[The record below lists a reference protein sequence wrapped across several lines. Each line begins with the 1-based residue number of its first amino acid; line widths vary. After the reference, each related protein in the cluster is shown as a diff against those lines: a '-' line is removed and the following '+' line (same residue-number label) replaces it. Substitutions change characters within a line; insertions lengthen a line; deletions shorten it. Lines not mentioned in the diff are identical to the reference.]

1 MNAIIVHGGAG
12 KLIDGIGHQRGI
24 QAALQAGYDALRRT
38 RNALEGALSAVR
50 VMEDDPAFNCGTGS
64 ALTINGRV
72 MMDASVMTSAG
83 NYGAV
88 GAIEDVRH
96 PIDVAVRVMNET
108 DHYLIAGEWATKLAR
123 FWGFPKHNPVT
134 RREQE
139 RLAKLKR
146 GSKLSYYTHWR
157 KFERFGTVGAVALDS
172 HGRIAVATSTGG
184 IRGKLPGRIG
194 DTGIYGA
201 GTYAGR
207 AGGASATGFGEEIIE
222 LLLARKVCDLMA
234 KCSAQRAADAAIRGT
249 HKVGVVCLDRK
260 GNIGHYHTTR
270 DMSWGCIRDGSEE
283 VFEP

>member
-1 MNAIIVHGGAG
+1 MNALVIHGGAG

-24 QAALQAGYDALRRT
+24 QVALRAGYDTLRRT
-38 RNALEGALSAVR
+38 RNALAGVLSAVR
-50 VMEDDPAFNCGTGS
+50 LMEDDPAFNCGTGS
-64 ALTINGRV
+64 ALTINGRA

-83 NYGAV
+83 DYGAV
-88 GAIEDVRH
+88 GAIESVRH

-123 FWGFPKHNPVT
+123 FWGFPKYNPVV
-134 RREQE
+134 RSEQE
-139 RLAKLKR
+139 RLAKLKH

-157 KFERFGTVGAVALDS
+157 KFEKFGTVGAVALDP

-222 LLLARKVCDLMA
+222 LLLAKRVCDLMA
-234 KCSAQRAADAAIRGT
+234 KHGAQSAVDAALKGT
-249 HKVGVVCLDRK
+249 HKVGVICLDRK
-260 GNIGHYHTTR
+260 GSIGYGHTTR
-270 DMSWGCIRDGSEE
+270 DMSWGFIRDGSEK

>member
-1 MNAIIVHGGAG
+1 MTAIIVHGGAG
-12 KLIDGIGHQRGI
+12 KLVDGIGHQRGI
-24 QAALQAGYDALRRT
+24 QAALRAGHDALRRT
-38 RNALEGALSAVR
+38 RNALEGALAAVR

-83 NYGAV
+83 DYGAV
-88 GAIEDVRH
+88 GAIENVRH

-123 FWGFPKHNPVT
+123 FWGFPNYNPVT
-134 RREQE
+134 KREQE

-146 GSKLSYYTHWR
+146 GGKLTYYTRWR
-157 KFERFGTVGAVALDS
+157 KFEKFGTVGAVALDPY
-172 HGRIAVATSTGG
+172 GRIAVATSTGG

-201 GTYAGR
+201 GTFACR

-222 LLLARKVCDLMA
+222 LLLAKRVCDLMA
-234 KCSAQRAADAAIRGT
+234 KNSSQRAVDAAIKGT
-249 HKVGVVCLDRK
+249 HRVGVICLDRN
-260 GNIGHYHTTR
+260 GNVGLGHTTR
-270 DMSWGCIRDGSEE
+270 DMSWGYVRNREE
-283 VFEP
+283 KVFEP

>member
-1 MNAIIVHGGAG
+1 VTAIIVHGGAG
-12 KLIDGIGHQRGI
+12 RLVDGIGHQRGI
-24 QAALQAGYDALRRT
+24 RAALRAGYDALRRT
-38 RNALEGALSAVR
+38 RSALEGALSAVR

-64 ALTINGRV
+64 ALTINGRA
-72 MMDASVMTSAG
+72 MMDASVMTSGG

-88 GAIEDVRH
+88 GAIESVRH
-96 PIDVAVRVMNET
+96 PIDVAVRVMNDT

-123 FWGFPKHNPVT
+123 FWGFPKYNPVT

-146 GSKLSYYTHWR
+146 GSKLSYYTHWHR
-157 KFERFGTVGAVALDS
+157 FEKFGTVGAVALDS

-222 LLLARKVCDLMA
+222 LLLAKRVCDLMA
-234 KCSAQRAADAAIRGT
+234 RFSAQRAVDAVIRGT
-249 HKVGVVCLDRK
+249 HKVGVICLDRK
-260 GNIGHYHTTR
+260 GNIGCGHSTR
-270 DMSWGCIRDGSEE
+270 DMSWGYVRNREE
-283 VFEP
+283 RVFEP